1 MTVEEF
7 RKLVESKRN
16 PVVINRGVTPLS
28 LLGVAF
34 IVLKVMGYITWSW
47 VWVLAPFWIP
57 LCLALLIVAALL
69 IIIAIAARGLVT
81 EASEKVAATTETP
94 SESKEETTEEVKEK
108 KPRRKSKKN
117 TDGEASTREP
127 KEKND

>member
-1 MTVEEF
+1 MTIEEL
-7 RKLVESKRN
+7 RKLVESKSN
-16 PVVINRGVTPLS
+16 PIVINKGVTPLS

-34 IVLKVMGYITWSW
+34 IVLKVVGYITWSW

-57 LCLALLIVAALL
+57 LCLALLIVATLL

-81 EASEKVAATTETP
+81 EASKKVAATTETP
-94 SESKEETTEEVKEK
+94 SESNEENTEEVKEK

-117 TDGEASTREP
+117 ADGKASTRDP